1 MNYII
6 KKNGRLLFP
15 LLLLIFWQV
24 FSFLKFL
31 PDNKISSPLQIIL
44 GIKELALIG
53 LPPGNSLFLHCFESL
68 LRVAVGF
75 FIAVALGIPLGVLI
89 GRLKFLRTMLTPLVE
104 IIRPI
109 PPLAWIPL
117 AILWF
122 GIGFKSAAF
131 IIFLGCFFPILLS
144 TISGVLSVD
153 KILIDAAKTLGAR
166 EKIIF
171 MNVLIPGATPSIF
184 TGIRIGLGI
193 GWMTLVAAE
202 FTGVKSGYGL
212 GHMIMVARD
221 IQRPDFIIAG
231 MATIGLLGYLLDVG
245 VRRFESRVLRW
256 R

>member
-1 MNYII
+1 MNYF
-6 KKNGRLLFP
+6 KEKSKLLFP
-15 LLLLIFWQV
+15 LLLLLLWQAT
-24 FSFLKFL
+24 SSLGLL
-31 PDNKISSPLQIIL
+31 PSDKIPSPILIIA
-44 GIKELALIG
+44 GIKELALVG
-53 LPPGNSLFLHCFESL
+53 LPAGNSLFMHCFESL
-68 LRVAVGF
+68 LRVSAGF
-75 FIAVALGIPLGVLI
+75 IIAAALGIPLGIFI
-89 GRLKFLRTMLTPLVE
+89 GWLRFLRTILTPIIE

-144 TISGVLSVD
+144 TVSGVLSAD
-153 KILIDAAKTLGAR
+153 KILIEAAKTLGAK
-166 EKIIF
+166 ENKIF
-171 MNVLIPGATPSIF
+171 TSVLVPAATPSIF

-212 GHMIMVARD
+212 GYMIMVARD
-221 IQRPDFIIAG
+221 IQRPDLVIGG
-231 MATIGLLGYLLDVG
+231 MAAIGLLGYLLDVG
-245 VRRFESRVLRW
+245 LRTLETRTLKW

>member
-1 MNYII
+1 MNYLKDRI
-6 KKNGRLLFP
+6 RLYFP
-15 LLLLIFWQV
+15 LLLLVLWQGL
-24 FSFLKFL
+24 SSLQLL
-31 PDNKISSPLQIIL
+31 PPNKIPSPVQIVL
-44 GIKELALIG
+44 GVKELLLAG
-53 LPPGNSLFLHCFESL
+53 LPPGNSLLLHCLESL
-68 LRVAVGF
+68 VRVSLGF
-75 FIAVALGIPLGVLI
+75 VLALIIGIPLGIFV
-89 GRLKFLRTMLTPLVE
+89 GWSRLLRNMLTPVIE

-131 IIFLGCFFPILLS
+131 IIFLGCFFPVVLS

-153 KILIDAAKTLGAR
+153 TRLIDAARTLGAK
-166 EKIIF
+166 EKSIF
-171 MNVLIPGATPSIF
+171 LNVLIPGATPSIF

-212 GHMIMVARD
+212 GYMIMVARD
-221 IQRPDFIIAG
+221 IQRPDLVVAG
-231 MATIGLLGYLLDVG
+231 MGTIGLMGYLLDVAL
-245 VRRFESRVLRW
+245 RSLEEKTLRW

>member
-1 MNYII
+1 MKYF
-6 KKNGRLLFP
+6 KEKSRLLFP
-15 LLLLIFWQV
+15 LLLLLLWQL
-24 FSFLKFL
+24 SSTLGLL
-31 PDNKISSPLQIIL
+31 PADKIPSPIQIIA
-44 GIKELALIG
+44 GIRELALVG
-53 LPPGNSLFLHCFESL
+53 LPSGSSLFMHCFESL
-68 LRVAVGF
+68 LRVAAGF
-75 FIAVALGIPLGVLI
+75 IMAVVLGITSGILI
-89 GRLKFLRTMLTPLVE
+89 GWLRFLRNMLTPIIE
-104 IIRPI
+104 TIRPI

-153 KILIDAAKTLGAR
+153 KILIEAAKTLGAK
-166 EKIIF
+166 ENKIF
-171 MNVLIPGATPSIF
+171 FNVLVPAATPSIF

-212 GHMIMVARD
+212 GYMIMVARD
-221 IQRPDFIIAG
+221 IQRPDLVIGG
-231 MATIGLLGYLLDVG
+231 MATIGLMGYLLDAA
-245 VRRFESRVLRW
+245 LRMLEARMLKW